1 MKTVTTREAQHH
13 LSKVLELVSKG
24 EEVIITRRGK
34 PVAKISNIKPV
45 VEEYDE
51 VDWSQS
57 ISRIRKNLADIPKFE
72 QNIVLEL
79 REEERY

>member
-13 LSKVLELVSKG
+13 LSRVLDMVDKG
-24 EEVIITRRGK
+24 EEIIITRRGK
-34 PVAKISNIKPV
+34 PVAKISNIKPS

-57 ISRIRKNLADIPKFE
+57 ISRIRKHLSDIPKFE
-72 QNIVLEL
+72 QNIILEL